1 MKSAFLR
8 NFLTLFLFTIGG
20 VATLSAQVNGNEN
33 EFYICN
39 FGISPVPCEEDEEI
53 EVCACSICFQKVDCD
68 DINYHMLV
76 HEIEEQFKTTIE
88 EHLKDENG
96 ESSGGGGG
104 GGGGKP
110 GSGSNSG
117 SGTGTTVNPGIYSL
131 EKMSSAA
138 KNAIEYVL
146 GLDAEEG
153 TSKDQP
159 RCNQGVAKMFESL
172 TGKKDLNNMRA
183 NDMIDYMRS
192 SPEWVKIE
200 KTSDI
205 AASLKS
211 IQDMANKGYFII
223 ASWQNAIPGESGHVS
238 VILPG
243 TSMHESGTYDCY
255 VPYTLDTGP
264 YRRSEKTALSMG
276 YGVDKWNDM
285 EFFYYKP

>member
-104 GGGGKP
+104 GGKP

-117 SGTGTTVNPGIYSL
+117 SGTGTTVTPGIYSS

-146 GLDAEEG
+146 GLDAQEKTG
-153 TSKDQP
+153 KKKA

-205 AASLKS
+205 SASLKS

-223 ASWQNAIPGESGHVS
+223 ASWQNAMPGGPGHVS

-243 TSMHESGTYDCY
+243 EKMESSGTYKCK
-255 VPYTLDTGP
+255 VPYTMDTGP
-264 YRRSEKTALSMG
+264 RHRTIPIKLSEG
-276 YGVDKWNDM
+276 FGVAKWDNM

>member
-1 MKSAFLR
+1 MQFW
-8 NFLTLFLFTIGG
+8 
-20 VATLSAQVNGNEN
+20 
-33 EFYICN
+33 Y
-39 FGISPVPCEEDEEI
+39 ISPVPCEEDEEI

-104 GGGGKP
+104 GGKP

-146 GLDAEEG
+146 GLDAQEKTG
-153 TSKDQP
+153 KKKA

-205 AASLKS
+205 SASLKS

-223 ASWQNAIPGESGHVS
+223 ASWQNVSGESGHVS
-238 VILPG
+238 VIMYG
-243 TSMHESGTYDCY
+243 ERMSYSGTYQCN

-264 YRRSEKTALSMG
+264 DHRSESVKLSEG
-276 YGVDKWNDM
+276 FGVKKWNDM